1 MASLIAIRDA
11 VALHG
16 IAELHQLSRQFN
28 QPPALMQAM
37 LKQLESMGQIERVEV
52 DDHCAIGA
60 CKNCPEGKACVTEAY
75 RIKKHISA

>member
-37 LKQLESMGQIERVEV
+37 LKQLETMGQIERVEV
-52 DDHCAIGA
+52 DEHCTIGA
-60 CKNCPEGKACVTEAY
+60 CKNCPEGKACATESY
-75 RIKKHISA
+75 RIKRSLSA